1 MTVVDTALAEDP
13 RWEAVL
19 AREERSDF
27 VYALRTTR
35 VYCRPSCPSRRPRP
49 DNVAFFRHGAEAE
62 DQGFR
67 ACRRCRPDAPA
78 TDERVARVEAA
89 CQMLDD
95 GDRDGARV
103 GDVAAN
109 LGVSP
114 DALRRE
120 FRRVLGVS
128 PKQYA
133 DGRRVERLRAELRDG
148 RDVTGALYTAGYGS
162 SSRLYEQS
170 DARLGM
176 TPSSYGA
183 GGAGASIAFTVAPSA
198 LGALIVATTD
208 RGICWIALGAEAVAL
223 EEGLRE
229 EFPAAAA
236 ITRDDAALAPAV
248 AEVLRRIDGA
258 LPRAELPLD
267 VRGTAFQLRVWQE
280 LQRIPR
286 GETRSYGEVA
296 AAVGV
301 PGGARAVGAAC
312 GSNPVSIVV
321 PCHRV
326 VTANGGLGGYAW
338 GLEAKSVLLEREGA
352 RGREGSV
359 DLADDAGLDL
369 VHEATDAV
377 AVQQQG

>member
-1 MTVVDTALAEDP
+1 MADLV
-13 RWEAVL
+13 R
-19 AREERSDF
+19 
-27 VYALRTTR
+27 RT
-35 VYCRPSCPSRRPRP
+35 
-49 DNVAFFRHGAEAE
+49 
-62 DQGFR
+62 
-67 ACRRCRPDAPA
+67 
-78 TDERVARVEAA
+78 
-89 CQMLDD
+89 
-95 GDRDGARV
+95 
-103 GDVAAN
+103 VAAVN
-109 LGVSP
+109 
-114 DALRRE
+114 
-120 FRRVLGVS
+120 
-128 PKQYA
+128 
-133 DGRRVERLRAELRDG
+133 
-148 RDVTGALYTAGYGS
+148 
-162 SSRLYEQS
+162 
-170 DARLGM
+170 
-176 TPSSYGA
+176 
-183 GGAGASIAFTVAPSA
+183 APEKPH
-198 LGALIVATTD
+198 D
-208 RGICWIALGAEAVAL
+208 
-223 EEGLRE
+223 
-229 EFPAAAA
+229 
-236 ITRDDAALAPAV
+236 
-248 AEVLRRIDGA
+248 
-258 LPRAELPLD
+258 LPLD